1 MIDLSNDWM
10 GERTEAVKLEERKDR
25 QSIQIVNFS
34 CIKINITI
42 PKFNDLIVCLVYVV
56 LDHPDLFYN

>member
-1 MIDLSNDWM
+1 M